1 MKKLFLFSLVALFLS
16 CSTDEAINQENSE
29 TANLN
34 MYNKTYMENAPLTE
48 QLAYK
53 RFHLKKLI
61 TWLSN
66 NDADVKSTLL
76 DIRSKN
82 NKTTTF
88 YVENIINSIARKGII
103 DNETMEELTL
113 SVEAFKNIQ
122 EESWYPTIRL
132 TNFENYQSRTP
143 YDNTKPLYAMED
155 YDEVNQEEIA
165 VGYQENAEGELESIE
180 EELTPALEDGND
192 IIVLALV
199 NNCDP
204 TQQQG
209 QGGGGS
215 QQQEGLCYPYGGGG
229 GNNPPPSSIKLRINK
244 MTIKHFNENW
254 PFRPEIHFQGF
265 SLSAPFGTGDCGNAI
280 TGSANCYN
288 YSGKRIDIYKRRW
301 VSDETEKTQNFRIKT
316 QPNYSSPEVIYYVI
330 FEEDSFPA
338 SLETACFDMPNGD
351 IRCFKYR
358 TNNNAYDQQKL
369 YMDVDGAN
377 ADFPYAPGFSIDKNS
392 IKYNLT
398 HSI

>member
-1 MKKLFLFSLVALFLS
+1 MTKKETFVRPRGLVSLLFLFSLMAFLS
-16 CSTDEAINQENSE
+16 CSTD
-29 TANLN
+29 
-34 MYNKTYMENAPLTE
+34 APLTE

-61 TWLSN
+61 SWLLN

-82 NKTTTF
+82 NKITTF

-103 DNETMEELTL
+103 DNETMEELTF

-122 EESWYPTIRL
+122 GESWNPTIRL
-132 TNFENYQSRTP
+132 TNFENYKNRNP

-180 EELTPALEDGND
+180 EELTPALEDEND
-192 IIVLALV
+192 IIVLALES
-199 NNCDP
+199 CDP
-204 TQQQG
+204 NQQQS
-209 QGGGGS
+209 QGGG
-215 QQQEGLCYPYGGGG
+215 QQQEEGFCGPFGGGG
-229 GNNPPPSSIKLRINK
+229 YDPPPSSIKLRINK

-254 PFRPEIHFQGF
+254 PLRPEIHFQGF
-265 SLSAPFGTGDCGNAI
+265 SLSAPFGSGDCGNAI

-301 VSDETEKTQNFRIKT
+301 VSNQTEKTQNFRIKT

-338 SLETACFDMPNGD
+338 SLEAACFDMPNGD
-351 IRCFKYR
+351 IRCFEYR

-369 YMDVDGAN
+369 HMNIDDAN